1 MMPNQE
7 KYEQAA
13 EGYIER
19 LSALPGDW
27 QCGKR
32 GQASNRFASIGFPH
46 KKLEAWRYSEV
57 DRLLKQPFEIND
69 EPNDFDESAVHAEFL
84 SQPVSARM
92 VFVDGIYQPEHS
104 ICDARG
110 IGIRGL
116 RASMALGDSE
126 CFKTLASLSGL
137 GEDGFA
143 AMNLATAHDGA
154 VIHITRSQPEDRP
167 IELLHLVTQSGEGRS
182 LRSRNLVVVG
192 PGVSV
197 NLVERYLALDEVE
210 CFNNIVSEISLA
222 EGARLNHQRV
232 QMESLKAYHLS
243 DIYLDL
249 NANAHYAGVYASVGA
264 AWSRVSV
271 HNRFSAENA
280 HCDLD
285 GLYLAGD
292 GQLTDFHLDVDHS
305 LPNCSSRE
313 NFRGILHGAGK
324 AVFDGSIQVA
334 KGAQKSEAHLHNA
347 NLMLSR
353 NAEIDT
359 KPELKILA
367 DDVQCSHGTTI
378 GQLDPD
384 AIFYLRS
391 RGLSEIEA
399 RNLLSLGFASEVVD
413 RFESETI
420 RVQLEALIKQR
431 LQI

>member
-7 KYEQAA
+7 KYEQTVD
-13 EGYIER
+13 GYIQA

-27 QCGKR
+27 LCDKR
-32 GQASNRFASIGFPH
+32 EQAASHLSSLGFPH

-57 DRLLKQPFEIND
+57 DRLLKQSFEIKD
-69 EPNDFDESAVHAEFL
+69 GPDDFDESAVHAQFL
-84 SQPVSARM
+84 PEPVSARM
-92 VFVDGIYQPEHS
+92 VFVDGVYQPELS
-104 ICDARG
+104 MCDTRG
-110 IGIRGL
+110 IGISGL

-126 CFKTLASLSGL
+126 SLKGFASLSGL
-137 GEDGFA
+137 GGDGFA
-143 AMNLATAHDGA
+143 ALNLATAHDGA
-154 VIHITRSQPEDRP
+154 VIHINRSQPEDRP
-167 IELLHLVTQSGEGRS
+167 IELLHLLTQSGEGRS
-182 LRSRNLVVVG
+182 LRSRNLVAVA

-197 NLVERYLALDEVE
+197 NLIERYLALDEVE

-222 EGARLNHQRV
+222 EGAKLKHQRI
-232 QMESLKAYHLS
+232 QMESLKSYHLS

-264 AWSRVSV
+264 AWSRVSI

-280 HCDLD
+280 RCDLD
-285 GLYLAGD
+285 GLYMAGD
-292 GQLTDFHLDVDHS
+292 GQVTDFHLDVDHS

-384 AIFYLRS
+384 AVFYLRS
-391 RGLSEIEA
+391 RGLSEEEA
-399 RNLLSLGFASEVVD
+399 RNLLSLGFASEIVD
-413 RFESETI
+413 RFESEAI
-420 RVQLEALIKQR
+420 RSELEALIKQR
-431 LQI
+431 LQV